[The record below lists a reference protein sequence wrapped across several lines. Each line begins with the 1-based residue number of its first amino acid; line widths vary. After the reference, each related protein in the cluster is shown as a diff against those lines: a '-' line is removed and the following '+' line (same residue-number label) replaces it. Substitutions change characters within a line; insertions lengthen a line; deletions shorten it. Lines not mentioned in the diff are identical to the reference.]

1 MSRLKLNFLNTSS
14 RMDEI
19 KKYKRISLSAFGTLF
34 LFSTYLVFQIF
45 YSQQYMVNI
54 YLDKSRI
61 IGEKISRIE
70 PRAKFLEKK
79 INERNGLNKKMG
91 IFLQK
96 NDRVSAWVPR
106 LMDLANLL
114 PPDVIIKKIVYKKEK
129 TPVTSPDLV
138 VYGEHILQKD
148 KQDFDI
154 LNMMTN
160 TWENSFALSEIFQN
174 IEILENNILKEGT
187 DIKITF
193 SIGFFRK

>member
-1 MSRLKLNFLNTSS
+1 
-14 RMDEI
+14 MDEI

-174 IEILENNILKEGT
+174 IEILENKILKEGT